1 MPTKNATRRSKPRP
15 GTRSGK
21 PGRATTKPAKRSS
34 RSPGSVPEKPARTM
48 TLPMFQVDAFTSR
61 RFHGNPAAVVL
72 LEGKWLPDDL
82 MQSIAA
88 ENNLAETAFILRGK
102 NPALSG
108 LRWFTPSVEVDL
120 CGHATV
126 AAAHV
131 LWNHEKVKSKR
142 IIFTSRSGKLPV
154 EQDGD
159 RIVLDFPS
167 RPGKKIKITPRLCDA
182 LGREPVE
189 AYMARDLM
197 AVFDN
202 KRDVHELQPDFA
214 KLTAL
219 EPFGFIATAPG
230 AGHDFVSRFFAPAQG
245 INEDPATGSSHCTL
259 IPYWAEELGKT
270 HLTSHQVSHRAGEF
284 FCELKGNRVRIGG
297 HAVTFSKGTITV

>member
-1 MPTKNATRRSKPRP
+1 M
-15 GTRSGK
+15 
-21 PGRATTKPAKRSS
+21 AKRRQAKKAARPSRRIAPARPA
-34 RSPGSVPEKPARTM
+34 RSPSLNGKAVKSR
-48 TLPMFQVDAFTSR
+48 TLPMYQVDAFTTR

-72 LEGKWLPDDL
+72 LESKWLPDDL

-88 ENNLAETAFILRGK
+88 ENNLAETAFILRSANATK
-102 NPALSG
+102 CG
-108 LRWFTPSVEVDL
+108 LRWFTPTVEVDL

-131 LWNHEKVKSKR
+131 LWNHEKVKSDR
-142 IIFTSRSGKLPV
+142 ITFTSRSGNLPV
-154 EQDGD
+154 ERDGD
-159 RIVLDFPS
+159 LIVLDFPS
-167 RPGKKIKITPRLCDA
+167 RPGKKVKVTSKLCEA
-182 LGREPVE
+182 LGREPSE

-202 KRDVHELQPDFA
+202 KRDVHELEPDLD
-214 KLTAL
+214 KLLQL
-219 EPFGFIATAPG
+219 ESFGIIVTAPG

-245 INEDPATGSSHCTL
+245 IDEDPATGSSHCTL
-259 IPYWAEELGKT
+259 VPYWAEELGKT
-270 HLTSHQVSHRAGEF
+270 QLTGHQVSHRAGEF